1 MSGVT
6 STAEK
11 KADSSDLD
19 DFLEG
24 DAEEGDDLAQARRN
38 LDTLARNIYKVQ
50 EPVKNGMLLQA
61 RSLAE

>member
-1 MSGVT
+1 MNVVT

-50 EPVKNGMLLQA
+50 NQDTATG
-61 RSLAE
+61 

>member
-1 MSGVT
+1 MNGVT

-24 DAEEGDDLAQARRN
+24 DAEEGGDLAQARRN

-50 EPVKNGMLLQA
+50 NQDTATCYVGHF
-61 RSLAE
+61 R